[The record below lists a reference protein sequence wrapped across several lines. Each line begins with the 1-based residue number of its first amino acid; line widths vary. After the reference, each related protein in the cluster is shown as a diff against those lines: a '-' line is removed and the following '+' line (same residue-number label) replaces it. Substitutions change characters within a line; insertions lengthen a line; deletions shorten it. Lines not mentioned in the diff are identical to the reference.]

1 MEAMRESWTDERLD
15 RLSHRVDE
23 GFSRVD
29 HRFELVDQRFEQVD
43 QRFEQVDQRFEQ
55 VDQRFEQVGK
65 RLDRIETDL
74 RSMGSEVTAEL
85 RHTQRLIIQVGA
97 GTFCIVF
104 IGFLSIIGMQLS

>member
-43 QRFEQVDQRFEQ
+43 QRFDQVDQRF
-55 VDQRFEQVGK
+55 DQVGK

-97 GTFCIVF
+97 GTFCTVF
-104 IGFLSIIGMQLS
+104 IGFLSVIGMQLS

>member
-1 MEAMRESWTDERLD
+1 MEAMRKSWTDERLG
-15 RLSHRVDE
+15 RLGHRVDD

-29 HRFELVDQRFEQVD
+29 HRFEL
-43 QRFEQVDQRFEQ
+43 VDQRFEQ

-85 RHTQRLIIQVGA
+85 RHTQRLIIQIGA
-97 GTFCIVF
+97 GTFCTVF
-104 IGFLSIIGMQLS
+104 IGFLSVIGMQLS